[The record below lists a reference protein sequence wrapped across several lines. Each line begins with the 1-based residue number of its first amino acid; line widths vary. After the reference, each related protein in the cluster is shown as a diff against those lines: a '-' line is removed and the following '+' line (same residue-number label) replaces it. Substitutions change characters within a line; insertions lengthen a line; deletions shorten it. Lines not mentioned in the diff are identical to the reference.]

1 MITWLRH
8 YEFIVRAARSPT
20 FLWSFEPDT
29 VKYLTSVKWRAAIWQ
44 SNKDISSRRNKRRSI
59 SNQCKRQHTIHKAVA
74 RPVSKHQRRS
84 LAHITSYPDE
94 ESIFYEQ
101 NPRRRKT
108 RPIQTTCNGS
118 QWRIICESNIS
129 VQQRSIGRHLASIAF
144 PPRINCVR
152 NKIRKTIVSV
162 ANQVL
167 FAPSV
172 ACMRAH
178 LHSRWS
184 ISQKRWY
191 LSDSDHKGIMYA
203 YQNVMYIMYRVN
215 RRH

>member
-1 MITWLRH
+1 MVITWPRH

-20 FLWSFEPDT
+20 FLWSFEPDI

-59 SNQCKRQHTIHKAVA
+59 RNQCKRQHTIHKAVA

-101 NPRRRKT
+101 NPVDGGKQDQSRRHAT
-108 RPIQTTCNGS
+108 EVND
-118 QWRIICESNIS
+118 IICERNIS
-129 VQQRSIGRHLASIAF
+129 VQQRSIGRHLTSIAF

-152 NKIRKTIVSV
+152 NKIRKIIVSV
-162 ANQVL
+162 AN
-167 FAPSV
+167 
-172 ACMRAH
+172 
-178 LHSRWS
+178 
-184 ISQKRWY
+184 
-191 LSDSDHKGIMYA
+191 
-203 YQNVMYIMYRVN
+203 
-215 RRH
+215 